1 MSIEENVQIVKDFFA
16 AMGGDNKQDL
26 LALVAEDIEWIIPGE
41 DWPLAG
47 THRGHAELAAVLQ
60 KASEEVETTYPEPPE
75 FVAQGDRVLVVGVAT
90 GKIKATNKPFKDD
103 WVFDITVRDR
113 KVTKIREYIDTQ
125 ALARASRDGRVRAGV
140 ALAICGHRVGVDGGS
155 PVDRPLARRA
165 LVECPTVKE
174 IPMYDQSKLSELI
187 RFARVDAG
195 STVIDV
201 YPGDGDWTRL
211 FSDIVGPE
219 GRVYSFVPAEVA
231 HFKNDPVGRMRTLA
245 KEPGRE
251 NVEAVSADLVA
262 MPEATQPA
270 DVLWLHLFYHDL
282 HTALIQARGATAAHF
297 NRAVYERLKP
307 GGSYVIV
314 DHAAA
319 VGAGTS
325 DAQSLHRIEP
335 ASVREE
341 VEAAGFVLDA
351 ESTMLANKDDPHSI
365 KVFDPSIKGETDR
378 FAYRFVKL

>member
-1 MSIEENVQIVKDFFA
+1 MSIEKNVQTVKDFFA
-16 AMGGDNKQDL
+16 AIGRGDREAL

-47 THRGHAELAAVLQ
+47 THRGHAGLADLLET
-60 KASEEVETTYPEPPE
+60 ASKSIETTPRNPGSSWRKETGSWSS
-75 FVAQGDRVLVVGVAT
+75 ASRR
-90 GKIKATNKPFKDD
+90 GKIKATNKTFKDD
-103 WVFDITVRDR
+103 WVFAITVRDGKADEHPGVCR
-113 KVTKIREYIDTQ
+113 HASTG
-125 ALARASRDGRVRAGV
+125 AGLADGRVRAGV
-140 ALAICGHRVGVDGGS
+140 ALAVCGHRVGVRRWISRGS
-155 PVDRPLARRA
+155 PPARRA

-378 FAYRFVKL
+378 FAYRFVKP

>member
-1 MSIEENVQIVKDFFA
+1 
-16 AMGGDNKQDL
+16 
-26 LALVAEDIEWIIPGE
+26 
-41 DWPLAG
+41 
-47 THRGHAELAAVLQ
+47 
-60 KASEEVETTYPEPPE
+60 
-75 FVAQGDRVLVVGVAT
+75 
-90 GKIKATNKPFKDD
+90 
-103 WVFDITVRDR
+103 
-113 KVTKIREYIDTQ
+113 
-125 ALARASRDGRVRAGV
+125 
-140 ALAICGHRVGVDGGS
+140 
-155 PVDRPLARRA
+155 
-165 LVECPTVKE
+165 
-174 IPMYDQSKLSELI
+174 MYDQSKLSELI

-231 HFKNDPVGRMRTLA
+231 HFKNDPVGRMQTLA

-262 MPEATQPA
+262 MPEAMQPA
-270 DVLWLHLFYHDL
+270 NVLWMHLFYHDL
-282 HTALIQARGATAAHF
+282 HTALIQKKGAAADF
-297 NRAVYERLKP
+297 NRAIYERLKP
-307 GGSYVIV
+307 GGFYVIV

-319 VGAGTS
+319 AGAGAG

-341 VEAAGFVLDA
+341 VEAAGFALEA
-351 ESTMLANKDDPHSI
+351 ESSMLANKDDPHSI

-378 FAYRFVKL
+378 FAYRFVKP

>member
-1 MSIEENVQIVKDFFA
+1 MS
-16 AMGGDNKQDL
+16 
-26 LALVAEDIEWIIPGE
+26 
-41 DWPLAG
+41 
-47 THRGHAELAAVLQ
+47 
-60 KASEEVETTYPEPPE
+60 
-75 FVAQGDRVLVVGVAT
+75 
-90 GKIKATNKPFKDD
+90 
-103 WVFDITVRDR
+103 
-113 KVTKIREYIDTQ
+113 
-125 ALARASRDGRVRAGV
+125 
-140 ALAICGHRVGVDGGS
+140 GHRAEVDGEA
-155 PVDRPLARRA
+155 PHARGA

-174 IPMYDQSKLSELI
+174 LLMYENSKLSELI

-201 YPGDGDWTRL
+201 YPGEGDWTRL

-231 HFKNDPVGRMRTLA
+231 QFKNDPVGRMRTLS

-270 DVLWLHLFYHDL
+270 DMVWLHLFYHDL
-282 HTALIQARGATAAHF
+282 HTALIQAGGATAAQF
-297 NRAVYERLKP
+297 NRAVFERLKP

-341 VEAAGFVLDA
+341 VEAAGFTLNA
-351 ESTMLANKDDPHSI
+351 ESSILANSDDAHSI
-365 KVFDPSIKGETDR
+365 KVFDSSIKGATDR
-378 FAYRFVKL
+378 FAYRFVKP

>member
-1 MSIEENVQIVKDFFA
+1 
-16 AMGGDNKQDL
+16 
-26 LALVAEDIEWIIPGE
+26 
-41 DWPLAG
+41 
-47 THRGHAELAAVLQ
+47 
-60 KASEEVETTYPEPPE
+60 
-75 FVAQGDRVLVVGVAT
+75 
-90 GKIKATNKPFKDD
+90 
-103 WVFDITVRDR
+103 
-113 KVTKIREYIDTQ
+113 
-125 ALARASRDGRVRAGV
+125 
-140 ALAICGHRVGVDGGS
+140 
-155 PVDRPLARRA
+155 
-165 LVECPTVKE
+165 
-174 IPMYDQSKLSELI
+174 MYDQSKQSELI

-211 FSDIVGPE
+211 FSDVVGPE
-219 GRVYSFVPAEVA
+219 GRVFSFVPTEIAAVME
-231 HFKNDPVGRMRTLA
+231 DQLGRMQTLA

-251 NVEAVSADLVA
+251 NVEVVSADLVA
-262 MPEATQPA
+262 MPKATQPA

-282 HTALIQARGATAAHF
+282 HTALIQKKGATAADF

-319 VGAGTS
+319 AGAGTG

-351 ESTMLANKDDPHSI
+351 ESTMLANKDDQHSI
-365 KVFDPSIKGETDR
+365 KVFDPSIKGQTDR
-378 FAYRFVKL
+378 FAFRFAKL